1 MEVVMLIHQTMEKLA
16 QMKLTGLLEGIRE
29 QIDNQGFSELSFE
42 ERFGLLVDKEFVL
55 RENRRLTR
63 RLQESRLKIQ
73 AEIENIDF
81 QASRGLDKSFFL
93 ELAACSWIHNHH
105 NLIIT
110 GPTGVGKTYL
120 ACALAHK
127 ACREGYRSIY
137 YHFPKLLTDLAMSKA
152 EGTYHKLAF
161 TLAKR
166 DLLIID
172 DWLRDPLT
180 AEQAR
185 YILDLFDD
193 RFRNSSTLLSSQFP
207 VSSWHERFKDP
218 TLADAIMDRIVHDSY
233 RLKLKGDSMRKTT
246 SPLT

>member
-1 MEVVMLIHQTMEKLA
+1 MLIHQTMEKLA
-16 QMKLTGLLEGIRE
+16 QMKLTGLLEALRE
-29 QIDNQGFSELSFE
+29 QIDNQGFSDLSFE
-42 ERFGLLVDKEFVL
+42 ERFGLLVDKEFIL
-55 RENRRLTR
+55 RENRRLIR
-63 RLQESRLKIQ
+63 RLREARLKVQ

-81 QASRGLDKSFFL
+81 QTGRGLDKSFFL
-93 ELAACSWIHNHH
+93 ELATCSWIHNRH

-110 GPTGVGKTYL
+110 GSTGVGKTYL

-137 YHFPKLLTDLAMSKA
+137 YHFPKLLTDLAISKA

-166 DLLIID
+166 DLLVID

-180 AEQAR
+180 AEQTR
-185 YILDLFDD
+185 YIVDLFDD

-207 VSSWHERFKDP
+207 VSSWHERFKDQ

-233 RLKLKGDSMRKTT
+233 RLKLKGDSMRKAT

>member
-1 MEVVMLIHQTMEKLA
+1 MEKLA
-16 QMKLTGLLEGIRE
+16 QMKLTGLLEGLRE
-29 QIDNQGFSELSFE
+29 QIDNQDLSQLSFE

-63 RLQESRLKIQ
+63 RLQEARLKIR
-73 AEIENIDF
+73 AEIENIDY
-81 QASRGLDKSFFL
+81 QTSRGLDKSFFL
-93 ELAACSWIHNHH
+93 ELTACSWIHNHH

-110 GPTGVGKTYL
+110 GPTGIGKTYL

-137 YHFPKLLTDLAMSKA
+137 YHFPRLLTELAMSKA

-185 YILDLFDD
+185 FILDLFDD

-207 VSSWHERFKDP
+207 ISSWHERFKDP
-218 TLADAIMDRIVHDSY
+218 TLADAIMDRIIHDSY

>member
-1 MEVVMLIHQTMEKLA
+1 MLIHQTMEKLA
-16 QMKLTGLLEGIRE
+16 QMKLTGLLEALRE
-29 QIDNQGFSELSFE
+29 QIDTQGFSDLSFE

-55 RENRRLTR
+55 RENRRLIR
-63 RLQESRLKIQ
+63 RLREARLKVQ

-81 QASRGLDKSFFL
+81 QTARGLDKSFLL
-93 ELAACSWIHNHH
+93 ELATCSWIHNRH

-110 GPTGVGKTYL
+110 GSTGVGKTYL

-137 YHFPKLLTDLAMSKA
+137 YHFPKLLTDLAISKA

-166 DLLIID
+166 DLLVID

-180 AEQAR
+180 AEQTR
-185 YILDLFDD
+185 YIVDLFDD

-207 VSSWHERFKDP
+207 VSSWHQRFKDQ

>member
-1 MEVVMLIHQTMEKLA
+1 MLIHQTMEKLA
-16 QMKLTGLLEGIRE
+16 QMKLTGLLEALRE
-29 QIDNQGFSELSFE
+29 QIDNQGFSDLSFE

-55 RENRRLTR
+55 RENRRLIR
-63 RLQESRLKIQ
+63 RLREARLKVQ

-81 QASRGLDKSFFL
+81 QTARALDKSFFL
-93 ELAACSWIHNHH
+93 ELATCSWIHNRH

-110 GPTGVGKTYL
+110 GSTGVGKTYL

-137 YHFPKLLTDLAMSKA
+137 YHFPKLLTDLAISKA

-166 DLLIID
+166 DLLVID

-180 AEQAR
+180 ADQTR
-185 YILDLFDD
+185 YIVDLFDD

-207 VSSWHERFKDP
+207 VSSWHERFKDQ

-233 RLKLKGDSMRKTT
+233 RLKLKGDSMRKAT

>member
-1 MEVVMLIHQTMEKLA
+1 MLIHQTMEKLA
-16 QMKLTGLLEGIRE
+16 QMKLTGLLEGLRE
-29 QIDNQGFSELSFE
+29 QTDNQDFNDLSFE
-42 ERFGLLVDKEFVL
+42 ERFGFLVDKEFVL
-55 RENRRLTR
+55 RENRRLIR
-63 RLQESRLKIQ
+63 RLREARLKVQ

-81 QASRGLDKSFFL
+81 QAARGLDKSFFL
-93 ELAACSWIHNHH
+93 ELATCSWIHNRH

-110 GPTGVGKTYL
+110 GPTGIGKTYL

-127 ACREGYRSIY
+127 ACRERYRSIY
-137 YHFPKLLTDLAMSKA
+137 YHFPELLTDLAISKA
-152 EGTYHKLAF
+152 EGTYHKLTF

-166 DLLIID
+166 DLLVID

-185 YILDLFDD
+185 YIVDLFDD

>member
-1 MEVVMLIHQTMEKLA
+1 MLIHQTMEKLA
-16 QMKLTGLLEGIRE
+16 QMKLTGLLEGLRE
-29 QIDNQGFSELSFE
+29 QTDNQDFNDLSFE
-42 ERFGLLVDKEFVL
+42 ERFGCLVDKEFVL
-55 RENRRLTR
+55 RENRRLIR
-63 RLQESRLKIQ
+63 RLREARLKVQ
-73 AEIENIDF
+73 
-81 QASRGLDKSFFL
+81 
-93 ELAACSWIHNHH
+93 
-105 NLIIT
+105 
-110 GPTGVGKTYL
+110 
-120 ACALAHK
+120 
-127 ACREGYRSIY
+127 
-137 YHFPKLLTDLAMSKA
+137 TDLAISKA
-152 EGTYHKLAF
+152 EGTYHKLTF

-166 DLLIID
+166 DLLVID

-185 YILDLFDD
+185 YIVDLFDD

>member
-1 MEVVMLIHQTMEKLA
+1 MLIHQTMEKLA
-16 QMKLTGLLEGIRE
+16 QMKLTGLLEGLRE
-29 QIDNQGFSELSFE
+29 QIDNQDLSQLSFE

-63 RLQESRLKIQ
+63 RLREARLKIR
-73 AEIENIDF
+73 AEIENIDY
-81 QASRGLDKSFFL
+81 QTSRGLDKSFFL
-93 ELAACSWIHNHH
+93 ELAACFWIHNHH

-110 GPTGVGKTYL
+110 GPTGIGKTYL

-137 YHFPKLLTDLAMSKA
+137 YHFPRLLTELAMSKA

-185 YILDLFDD
+185 FILDLFDD

>member
-1 MEVVMLIHQTMEKLA
+1 MLIHQTMEKLA
-16 QMKLTGLLEGIRE
+16 QMKLTGLLEGLRD
-29 QIDNQGFSELSFE
+29 QIDTQGFSELSFE

-93 ELAACSWIHNHH
+93 ELAASSWIHNHH

-193 RFRNSSTLLSSQFP
+193 RFRNNSTLLSSQFP

-218 TLADAIMDRIVHDSY
+218 TLADAIMDRIIHDSY

>member
-1 MEVVMLIHQTMEKLA
+1 MLMHQTMEKLA
-16 QMKLTGLLEGIRE
+16 QMKLTGLLEALRE
-29 QIDNQGFSELSFE
+29 QNENQTFSDLSFE
-42 ERFGLLVDKEFVL
+42 ERVGLLVDKEFVL
-55 RENRRLTR
+55 RQNRRLIR
-63 RLQESRLKIQ
+63 RLREARLKVQ

-81 QASRGLDKSFFL
+81 QTARGLDKSFFL
-93 ELAACSWIHNHH
+93 ELAICSWIHNRH

-110 GPTGVGKTYL
+110 GSTGVGKTYL

-137 YHFPKLLTDLAMSKA
+137 YHFPKLLTDLAISKA

-166 DLLIID
+166 DLLVID

-180 AEQAR
+180 AEQTR

-193 RFRNSSTLLSSQFP
+193 RFRNNSTLLSSQFP
-207 VSSWHERFKDP
+207 VSSWHERFKDQ
-218 TLADAIMDRIVHDSY
+218 TLADAIMDRIVHASY

>member
-1 MEVVMLIHQTMEKLA
+1 MLIHQTMEKLA
-16 QMKLTGLLEGIRE
+16 QMKLTGLLEGLRE
-29 QIDNQGFSELSFE
+29 QIDNQDLSQLSFE

-63 RLQESRLKIQ
+63 RLQEARLKIR
-73 AEIENIDF
+73 AEIENIDY
-81 QASRGLDKSFFL
+81 QTSRGLDKSFFL

-110 GPTGVGKTYL
+110 GPTGIGKTYL

-137 YHFPKLLTDLAMSKA
+137 YHFPRLLTDLSISKA

-185 YILDLFDD
+185 FILDLFDD